1 MLGEL
6 TPKPCLMGAVN
17 RGGAVLGELTPKP
30 CLMGVVLVLASLL
43 VPPILGKSCLL
54 PNMGVAAL
62 APPVV
67 VSPTPPLLA
76 CSCPFTPWLTLVVVG
91 LVLAT
96 APCHRQLTSGVSH
109 SGHS

>member
-54 PNMGVAAL
+54 PL

-67 VSPTPPLLA
+67 VSSTPPLLA

-96 APCHRQLTSGVSH
+96 APCHRQ
-109 SGHS
+109 